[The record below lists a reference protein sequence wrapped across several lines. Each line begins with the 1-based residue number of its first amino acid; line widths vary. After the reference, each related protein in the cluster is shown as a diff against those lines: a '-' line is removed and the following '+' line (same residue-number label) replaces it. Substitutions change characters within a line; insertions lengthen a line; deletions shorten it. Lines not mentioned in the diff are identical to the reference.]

1 MTMKKEYIKP
11 DMMVVKLQ
19 PTELICYSPQ
29 GNFLVKG
36 MNSNLPLEDAI
47 LLDFNPKDE
56 VGRAVE
62 FNMNIITWDEW

>member
-11 DMMVVKLQ
+11 DMMVVNVQ
-19 PTELICYSPQ
+19 PTTVICFSDPSK
-29 GNFLVKG
+29 GLVKG
-36 MNSNLPLEDAI
+36 MYSNLPLEDAI

>member
-19 PTELICYSPQ
+19 MQESVLLTGSNK
-29 GNFLVKG
+29 GLVKG
-36 MNSNLPLEDAI
+36 MYSNLPLEDAI
-47 LLDFNPKDE
+47 LLDFDPKDE